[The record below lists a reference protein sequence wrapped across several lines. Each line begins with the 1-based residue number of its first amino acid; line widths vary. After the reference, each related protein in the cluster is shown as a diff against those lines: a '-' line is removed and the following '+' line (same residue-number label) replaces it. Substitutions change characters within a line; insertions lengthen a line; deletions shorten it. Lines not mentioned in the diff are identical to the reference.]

1 MALMLAKEE
10 EIIKSW
16 DFASINIGAEKTRQT
31 EVTSTMS
38 LTVTNKRMVLQA
50 ESERHLGRKEVLLKD
65 ISGVE
70 VSRSL
75 TRTVPSKIGAVFML
89 LLSVLSFI
97 IAFTVNEPAALVSGI
112 ALGVICL
119 IVSILLFIRKGKE
132 IISFELSIY
141 SKASS
146 ANIIDA
152 YFGDNLFQENR
163 KTAPKNLIMQI
174 SLCKEDVFE
183 ISDVIGSLIA
193 QYN

>member
-31 EVTSTMS
+31 EATSTMS

-152 YFGDNLFQENR
+152 YFGDNVFQENR

>member
-97 IAFTVNEPAALVSGI
+97 IAFTVNEPAALASGI

-119 IVSILLFIRKGKE
+119 IISILLFIRKGKE
-132 IISFELSIY
+132 IISFELAIY

-152 YFGDNLFQENR
+152 YFGDNVFQENR